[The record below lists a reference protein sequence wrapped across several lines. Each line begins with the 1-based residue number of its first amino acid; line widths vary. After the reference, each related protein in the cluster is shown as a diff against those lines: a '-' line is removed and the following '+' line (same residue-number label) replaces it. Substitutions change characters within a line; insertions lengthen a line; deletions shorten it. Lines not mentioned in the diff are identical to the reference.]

1 MMEIRPLE
9 SSDETAVDRFLDRVP
24 EGDRTFF
31 KEDVADP
38 TVRAAWFR
46 PGNARLLAVDGE
58 TVVGY
63 VAVVPLASWSRHVGE
78 LRVIV
83 DPEHRG
89 RGIGQAL
96 TRRAMLEALE
106 LGLTK
111 MVIEVRADHESRI
124 DMFRALGFVP
134 EALLAD
140 HVRDHA
146 GNLHDLMVLG
156 HSVEAW
162 NASLEVAGIED
173 GLGAR

>member
-1 MMEIRPLE
+1 MEIRLLE
-9 SSDETAVDRFLDRVP
+9 TRDEAAVDRFLDRIP
-24 EGDRTFF
+24 EGDRTFL
-31 KEDVADP
+31 KEDVSDP
-38 TVRAAWFR
+38 DVRAAWFR
-46 PGNARLLAVDGE
+46 PGAARLLALDGDA
-58 TVVGY
+58 VVGY
-63 VAVVPLASWSRHVGE
+63 VAVVPLTGWSRHVGE

-89 RGIGQAL
+89 HGIGQEL

-124 DMFRALGFVP
+124 EMFRTLGFVP

-140 HVRDHA
+140 HVLDHSGELRDLVMLA
-146 GNLHDLMVLG
+146 

-162 NASLEVAGIED
+162 KASLAVAGIED
-173 GLGAR
+173 GLGSD

>member
-1 MMEIRPLE
+1 MEIRLLE
-9 SSDETAVDRFLDRVP
+9 AGDDAAVDRFLDRIP

-38 TVRAAWFR
+38 AVRAAWFR
-46 PGNARLLAVDGE
+46 PGTARLLALEDDA
-58 TVVGY
+58 VVGY
-63 VAVVPLASWSRHVGE
+63 VAVLPLASWSRHVGE

-83 DPEHRG
+83 DPERRG

-96 TRRAMLEALE
+96 TRRALLEALE

-111 MVIEVRADHESRI
+111 MVIEVRADHDSRI
-124 DMFRALGFVP
+124 AMFRALGFVP

-140 HVRDHA
+140 HVRDH
-146 GNLHDLMVLG
+146 GGQLHDLMVLA

-162 NASLEVAGIED
+162 NASLEIAGIGD
-173 GLGAR
+173 GLEGR

>member
-1 MMEIRPLE
+1 MDIRPLE
-9 SSDETAVDRFLDRVP
+9 TGDEEAVDRFLDRIP
-24 EGDRTFF
+24 EEDRTFF
-31 KEDVADP
+31 KEDVAEP
-38 TVRAAWFR
+38 EVRAAWFR
-46 PGNARLLAVDGE
+46 PGPARLLAVDGDA
-58 TVVGY
+58 VVGY

-83 DPEHRG
+83 DPDHRG
-89 RGIGQAL
+89 RGIGQSL

-146 GNLHDLMVLG
+146 GQVHDLMVLA
-156 HSVEAW
+156 HSVEEW
-162 NASLEVAGIED
+162 GASLEIAGIED
-173 GLGAR
+173 GLGSR

>member
-1 MMEIRPLE
+1 MEIRRLE
-9 SSDETAVDRFLDRVP
+9 ARDEAAVDRFLDRIP
-24 EGDRTFF
+24 DEDRTFF

-38 TVRAAWFR
+38 SVRATWFR
-46 PGNARLLAVDGE
+46 PGTARLVAVDGE
-58 TVVGY
+58 TVLGS
-63 VAVVPLASWSRHVGE
+63 VAVVPLANWSSHVGE

-96 TRRAMLEALE
+96 TRRAMLEALD

-111 MVIEVRADHESRI
+111 MVIEVRADHESRVE
-124 DMFRALGFVP
+124 MFRALGFVP

-146 GNLHDLMVLG
+146 GSEHDLMVLA

-162 NASLEVAGIED
+162 NASLAVAGIED
-173 GLGAR
+173 GLESE